1 MVSKARQVEPDLY
14 AMDVEEFR
22 FAQLE
27 GTGLEYA
34 PIPDGDDYAVRDKD
48 RPAVEIR
55 RAGDDFRK
63 LGALISQRRSGGGEQ
78 PSDKVHL
85 HDIDVDEDRFE
96 PVEGTSLA
104 YVAIG
109 DGDGYVV
116 RDAERLAEIRRPGDD
131 WRKLSTIL

>member
-1 MVSKARQVEPDLY
+1 MVSKARQIEPDLY
-14 AMDVEEFR
+14 AMDVEESK
-22 FAQLE
+22 FAHLE

-34 PIPDGDDYAVRDKD
+34 PIADGDDYAVRDKD

-55 RAGDDFRK
+55 RAGDDFR
-63 LGALISQRRSGGGEQ
+63 RRSGGGEQ

-96 PVEGTSLA
+96 PVEGTSLEC
-104 YVAIG
+104 VAIG

-116 RDAERLAEIRRPGDD
+116 RDAEHLGEIRRPGDD